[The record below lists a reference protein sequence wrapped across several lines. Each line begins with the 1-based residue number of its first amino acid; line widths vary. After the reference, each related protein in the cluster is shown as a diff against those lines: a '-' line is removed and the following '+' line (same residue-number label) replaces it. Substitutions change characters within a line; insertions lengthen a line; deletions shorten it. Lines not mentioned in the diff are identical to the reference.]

1 MIKEIKINPEIYCP
15 WMLIALELLDK
26 SEKSMLKKHENVL
39 STWLNTEVHEGL
51 QEAIKTHLPKEKW
64 RLLDEEN

>member
-1 MIKEIKINPEIYCP
+1 LINQKKIC
-15 WMLIALELLDK
+15 
-26 SEKSMLKKHENVL
+26 SKKHENVL
-39 STWLNTEVHEGL
+39 STWINNEIHGDL